1 MKLKQIVLPGRPKAR
16 TAAKKPFKLDAK
28 ALGEG
33 YEIAIY
39 GEISCDDGA
48 AMAFRDHL
56 TRADGK
62 AVSLLINSEGGD
74 IFEGL
79 AIYNEMLAY
88 PGEITVKVMGVAGS
102 AASII
107 AMGGDRIEI
116 APNAQMM
123 IHQAWV
129 GCAGNAGDLR
139 DMADT
144 LDSIDASL
152 IETYV
157 ARTGQSEDVIRPMVE
172 AETWMRAQQC
182 VELGFAD
189 AVLEFSARPMAS
201 ARQAIGDHAAR
212 VRAARQRLG
221 KIAAKSLQPR
231 TA

>member
-16 TAAKKPFKLDAK
+16 SATKKPFKLDAK
-28 ALGEG
+28 ALADG

-39 GEISCDDGA
+39 GEISCDDAA

-56 TRADGK
+56 SQAAGK
-62 AVSLLINSEGGD
+62 PVTVLLNSEGGD

-88 PGEITVKVMGVAGS
+88 AGDITVKVMGVAGS

-129 GCAGNAGDLR
+129 GCCGNADDLEA
-139 DMADT
+139 MAGT
-144 LDSIDASL
+144 LRAIDGAL

-157 ARTGQSEDVIRPMVE
+157 ARTGQPEDVIRPMVE

-189 AVLEFSARPMAS
+189 AMLEFSARPMAS
-201 ARQAIGDHAAR
+201 GKRTTNSYGSRAGAAR
-212 VRAARQRLG
+212 TKLRQ
-221 KIAAKSLQPR
+221 IAAKSLQPR
-231 TA
+231 SA